1 MEEVEEEVGEGER
14 VRRSESAL
22 TYFGPPDITGQTD
35 SVQNSLTVPYIKL
48 IRLKKSTTN
57 KNEKKRRYTQK
68 GSKKEAMRNQS
79 YSHRTVIIKTWAC
92 SRLNAVSLKL

>member
-22 TYFGPPDITGQTD
+22 AYFGPPDITGQTD

-57 KNEKKRRYTQK
+57 KNEKKEGIHR
-68 GSKKEAMRNQS
+68 KEAKRKQ
-79 YSHRTVIIKTWAC
+79 
-92 SRLNAVSLKL
+92 

>member
-1 MEEVEEEVGEGER
+1 MVEEVEEEVGEGER

-57 KNEKKRRYTQK
+57 KNEKKKKVYTERKQK
-68 GSKKEAMRNQS
+68 GSNEEP
-79 YSHRTVIIKTWAC
+79 IIFP
-92 SRLNAVSLKL
+92 